1 MRPVTKFWVN
11 DKTRMC
17 SMTMGTKE
25 DADNIKAGFRE
36 VTAEEQDAFRAET
49 KALKDAKKGTKGKD
63 KKAETGLVINASAA
77 ELAKLVEGFNK

>member
-17 SMTMGTKE
+17 SMTMGAKE
-25 DADNIKAGFRE
+25 DADNVKSGFRE

-49 KALKDAKKGTKGKD
+49 KALKEQKKPSKAND
-63 KKAETGLVINASAA
+63 KKAAGGLVINATAA
-77 ELAKLVEGFNK
+77 ELAKLVEDFNK

>member
-17 SMTMGTKE
+17 SMTMGEKE
-25 DADNIKAGFRE
+25 AADNIKTGFRE

-49 KALKDAKKGTKGKD
+49 KSLKAAKTSKKAKGKES
-63 KKAETGLVINASAA
+63 AGLVVNATSA
-77 ELAKLVEGFNK
+77 ELAKLVEDFNK

>member
-25 DADNIKAGFRE
+25 DADNVKSGFRE

-49 KALKDAKKGTKGKD
+49 KALKDAKKAPNGKG
-63 KKAETGLVINASAA
+63 KKAESGLVINATAA

>member
-17 SMTMGTKE
+17 SMTMGTQE
-25 DADNIKAGFRE
+25 DADNVKAGFRE

-49 KALKDAKKGTKGKD
+49 KALKDSKKATKGKG

-77 ELAKLVEGFNK
+77 ELAKLVADFNR

>member
-25 DADNIKAGFRE
+25 ADDNLKEGFRE
-36 VTAEEQDAFRAET
+36 VSAEEQDAFRAET
-49 KALKDAKKGTKGKD
+49 KALKDAKKTTKGKG
-63 KKAETGLVINASAA
+63 KKAESGLVINASAV
-77 ELAKLVEGFNK
+77 ELAKLVDDFNR